1 LEEIMSNE
9 ARDVADE
16 FNAAVIDE
24 FRANAGRVSGQLAG
38 TSILLVHHIGAR
50 SGIERV
56 VPLAYSPQGDG
67 RFAIVATNGGS
78 STHPGWYH
86 NLKAN
91 PRVTIEVGTRTFTVL
106 AEELDDTARAALWP
120 RLVAE
125 SPSVGEF
132 QDRTTRRIP
141 VFMLTRQGHNRLSV

>member
-1 LEEIMSNE
+1 MANG
-9 ARDVADE
+9 ARGAADE
-16 FNAAVIDE
+16 FNAAVIEE
-24 FRANAGRVSGQLAG
+24 FRTNAGRVSGPLAG
-38 TSILLVHHIGAR
+38 TLILLVHHIGAR
-50 SGIERV
+50 SGSERV

-91 PRVTIEVGTRTFTVL
+91 PRITIEVGTQTFTVL
-106 AEELDDTARAALWP
+106 ADELDDAARAALWP

-132 QDRTTRRIP
+132 QDRTTRKIP
-141 VFMLTRQGHNRLSV
+141 VFMLTRQDHNR

>member
-1 LEEIMSNE
+1 MANG
-9 ARDVADE
+9 ACDAADE
-16 FNAAVIDE
+16 FNAAVIEE
-24 FRANAGRVSGQLAG
+24 FRANAGRVSGPLAG
-38 TSILLVHHIGAR
+38 TLILLVHHIGAR
-50 SGIERV
+50 SGSERV

-91 PRVTIEVGTRTFTVL
+91 PRITIEVGTQTFTVL
-106 AEELDDTARAALWP
+106 ADELDDAARAALWP

-132 QDRTTRRIP
+132 QDRTTRKIP
-141 VFMLTRQGHNRLSV
+141 VFMLTRQGHNC

>member
-1 LEEIMSNE
+1 MTDA
-9 ARDVADE
+9 ARDAAGE

-24 FRANAGRVSGQLAG
+24 FRARAGRVGGSLAG
-38 TSILLVHHIGAR
+38 TSILLVHHVGAR
-50 SGIERV
+50 SGSERV

-91 PRVTIEVGTRTFTVL
+91 PRITIEVGTRTFAVL

-141 VFMLTRQGHNRLSV
+141 VFMLTRQDHGRCS